1 MKKIVFG
8 LLFLGLVLSG
18 CSTSPNSAST
28 KENTVS
34 STSEY
39 ETKKL
44 TSSDVHK
51 IKVGD
56 GLTQVY
62 QTLGSPLR
70 KWTNDFVYKELDNAI
85 TRDELIVSISK
96 DAQGDYYK
104 EHSELIE
111 HGNSAKDIKKLEML
125 QYTYSTDSDDET
137 MLIWVSPKTEQVVYY
152 NQRTFLD
159 KDGKSKDSS
168 STTTT
173 TTTSSSEPQTAS
185 VAHSIGEAVPFTSEN
200 GNSINVTVQS
210 VSKDY
215 GDDFYKPEGLFY
227 AKVDFLV
234 ENTGTTPFDASSSY
248 LEFYDSSDIKSD
260 LASRDYFSET
270 IQPGK
275 SAQGTAYFEVK
286 NDGTTFEVFFADT
299 SWKGSY

>member
-56 GLTQVY
+56 DLTQVY

-125 QYTYSTDSDDET
+125 
-137 MLIWVSPKTEQVVYY
+137 
-152 NQRTFLD
+152 
-159 KDGKSKDSS
+159 
-168 STTTT
+168 
-173 TTTSSSEPQTAS
+173 
-185 VAHSIGEAVPFTSEN
+185 
-200 GNSINVTVQS
+200 
-210 VSKDY
+210 
-215 GDDFYKPEGLFY
+215 
-227 AKVDFLV
+227 
-234 ENTGTTPFDASSSY
+234 
-248 LEFYDSSDIKSD
+248 
-260 LASRDYFSET
+260 
-270 IQPGK
+270 
-275 SAQGTAYFEVK
+275 
-286 NDGTTFEVFFADT
+286 
-299 SWKGSY
+299 

>member
-1 MKKIVFG
+1 
-8 LLFLGLVLSG
+8 
-18 CSTSPNSAST
+18 
-28 KENTVS
+28 
-34 STSEY
+34 
-39 ETKKL
+39 
-44 TSSDVHK
+44 
-51 IKVGD
+51 
-56 GLTQVY
+56 
-62 QTLGSPLR
+62 
-70 KWTNDFVYKELDNAI
+70 
-85 TRDELIVSISK
+85 
-96 DAQGDYYK
+96 
-104 EHSELIE
+104 
-111 HGNSAKDIKKLEML
+111 KLEML